1 MTKFKRLF
9 AFICAIIL
17 GLTLISCSG
26 SGVEGNMTATCSSTS
41 IKINV
46 EFYNYGPL
54 ESGDATAFVKRQDQ
68 SSSSAYKTLSFS
80 GNDYSKSNCE
90 FTGLSAETEYTF
102 ELYINMNE
110 KDELIQTETFK
121 TKSGDASNEV
131 IEIHTAYDLKEIDTD
146 ISEASYRLTS
156 DIDLEGE
163 EIILFDSSS
172 TKFEGTFDGN
182 GFKIINYKLKSA
194 TASGLFGYSKN
205 ATFKNLT
212 LETINFTTTGS
223 KSTSDIGALV
233 GNAEYT
239 NFENINVNGL
249 TYGKKHAEN
258 QFSGAT
264 SATLN
269 IGGVV
274 GKAFNCSFNN
284 VIVNN
289 ASILMSKARKY
300 VSVGLL
306 AGEVSGNAKEITAE
320 NCGTNGEIL
329 VNCEYSSSKGYT
341 IVGGFIGTVGSTGL
355 IKNCYSNAE
364 IAYSRRSGTGYV
376 NHDLFIGGFLGK
388 DKNAQINISDCIS
401 VSDIIG
407 YAGQKSNYTGDD
419 VSDLTAD
426 EAKTNVLTNL
436 LATKAYVGGFAG
448 YLSDFI
454 SEVKNCAYQPR
465 VEGIKLYAKPF
476 IEEEVKEEEK
486 TEGET
491 EGETVKKETQY
502 VYVGLFT
509 GANSGRVNNC
519 GYLKENKLQ
528 FGSVADT
535 TTIMVNLTFNTTLT
549 NVLNG
554 TYEVLNTID
563 ALTLEN

>member
-1 MTKFKRLF
+1 MNKIKRLF
-9 AFICAIIL
+9 AFICAFIL
-17 GLTLISCSG
+17 GLTLISCSS
-26 SGVEGNMTATCSSTS
+26 SGVEGSMSATCSSTS
-41 IKINV
+41 VKINV

-54 ESGDATAFVKRQDQ
+54 ESGDATAFVKRADQ
-68 SSSSAYKTLSFS
+68 STSSAYKTLSFS

-90 FTGLSAETEYTF
+90 FTGLSQETEYTF

-110 KDELIQTETFK
+110 KDELIATETFK
-121 TKSGDASNEV
+121 TKSKDASDEV
-131 IEIHTAYDLKEIDTD
+131 IEISNAYDLKEIDTD
-146 ISEASYRLTS
+146 ISNASYKLTA

-163 EIILFDSSS
+163 EVILFDSSS

-182 GFKIINYKLKSA
+182 GFKISNFKLKSA

-205 ATFKNLT
+205 ATFKDLT

-223 KSTSDIGALV
+223 KSTSDMGSLV

-239 NFENINVNGL
+239 NFENVTVNGL
-249 TYGKKHAEN
+249 TYGKKHTEN

-274 GKAFNCSFNN
+274 GKAYNCYFNN
-284 VIVNN
+284 VYVNN
-289 ASILMSKARKY
+289 AAILMSKARKY

-306 AGEVSGNAKEITAE
+306 AGEVSGNAKEVTAE

-329 VNCEYSSSKGYT
+329 VNCEYSSSKGHT
-341 IVGGFIGTVGSTGL
+341 IVGGFVGSAGSTGI
-355 IKNCYSNAE
+355 IKNCYSNVE

-376 NHDLFIGGFLGK
+376 NHDLYIGGFLGK
-388 DKNAQINISDCIS
+388 DKNAQININDCVS
-401 VSDIIG
+401 VCDIIG

-419 VSDLTAD
+419 VSEITDE
-426 EAKTNVLTNL
+426 EAKTNVMTNL
-436 LATKAYVGGFAG
+436 LATKAYIGGFAG

-454 SEVKNCAYQPR
+454 FEVKNCAYQPR
-465 VEGIKLYAKPF
+465 VEGIKLYAKAF
-476 IEEEVKEEEK
+476 VEEEVKEEE
-486 TEGET
+486 
-491 EGETVKKETQY
+491 ETVKKETQY
-502 VYVGLFT
+502 VFVGLFS
-509 GANSGRVNNC
+509 GANNGRVNNC

-535 TTIMVNLTFNTTLT
+535 TTLMVNLTYNTTLT

-554 TYEVLNTID
+554 NYVALNTID
-563 ALTLEN
+563 ALTVEE